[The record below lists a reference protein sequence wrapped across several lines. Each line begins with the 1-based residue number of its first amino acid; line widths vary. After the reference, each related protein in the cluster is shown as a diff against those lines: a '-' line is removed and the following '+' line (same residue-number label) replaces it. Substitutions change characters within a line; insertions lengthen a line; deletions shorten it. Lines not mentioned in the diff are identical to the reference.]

1 MKTRGAKIDV
11 GTSRRI
17 FSLQHFHRPTSSDIP
32 DRTGKVNSFLF
43 FHSFFLFFLFL
54 QNKKFFFRLIENRS
68 TARCILESPAL
79 FISRLVDAIEIFLS
93 RPLCSR
99 PLLIQDVHRQAA
111 TVSLKARIYHR
122 VETWDDVTLMQ
133 LSFCLTSKFFVI
145 FLFPSFSFFFPSF
158 FPFSSE

>member
-1 MKTRGAKIDV
+1 MQDLDKILQDQWKRGEQKQTLEPLD
-11 GTSRRI
+11 GY
-17 FSLQHFHRPTSSDIP
+17 FHCNFFT
-32 DRTGKVNSFLF
+32 DRLPPISPIEQGKVNSFLF
-43 FHSFFLFFLFL
+43 FYFFFLFL

-111 TVSLKARIYHR
+111 TVSLKARIHHALKP
-122 VETWDDVTLMQ
+122 ETTWRW
-133 LSFCLTSKFFVI
+133 CN
-145 FLFPSFSFFFPSF
+145 
-158 FPFSSE
+158 

>member
-1 MKTRGAKIDV
+1 MKTRGTKIDV

-43 FHSFFLFFLFL
+43 FHFFLFLFL

-93 RPLCSR
+93 RPLCSQ

-111 TVSLKARIYHR
+111 TVSLKARIHHALKP
-122 VETWDDVTLMQ
+122 ETT
-133 LSFCLTSKFFVI
+133 
-145 FLFPSFSFFFPSF
+145 
-158 FPFSSE
+158 